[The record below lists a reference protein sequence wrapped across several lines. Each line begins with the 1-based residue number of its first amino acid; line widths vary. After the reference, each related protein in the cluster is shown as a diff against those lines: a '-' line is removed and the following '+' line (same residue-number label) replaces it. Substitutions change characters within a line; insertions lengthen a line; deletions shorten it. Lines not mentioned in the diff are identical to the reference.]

1 MAENNIGKITQIISA
16 VIDIKFTEGNLPE
29 INSAINIKTND
40 GSKLVVEVAQ
50 HLGDD
55 TVRCI
60 ALGPTD
66 GLVRGMEAEATGAPI
81 SVPVGEQT
89 LGRMFNVLGD
99 PIDNKPAPEVEHM
112 PIHRKAPAFVEQ
124 ATNTEMLETG
134 IKVVDLLCPYQ
145 KGGKIGLF
153 GGAGVGK
160 TVLIQELIRNIAT
173 DNPHFIKAHLLL
185 ALIYIKDSEYT
196 RAKKLLN
203 GVLKIDKNNTLALKY
218 LEQISQAQ
226 AVKDND
232 TGGSFLPKKKVKEE
246 DSKPLN
252 GNDVILPR
260 SSYKEPSNG
269 AITIINVLVGIVIG
283 AALIWFLVMPSRYK
297 GMTEEYNRSLADYSE
312 KLSSGN
318 VELNS
323 LESELKSVKAD
334 KEALEE
340 QLGKVN
346 GTEGGN
352 KLLISVIEAANEYI
366 ANNRTAAAEKIVDI
380 DVSELPSDS
389 AKSLYNTISGA
400 TFASAASEFY
410 SKAQSE
416 YSKSDYETAAE
427 DYAKAFRCDST
438 NVNAAYYAA
447 KCYVALS
454 QTDNAKKYYEYIVN
468 DFKTSGYYR
477 EADEYVPSH

>member
-1 MAENNIGKITQIISA
+1 MA
-16 VIDIKFTEGNLPE
+16 VIQLKKI
-29 INSAINIKTND
+29 
-40 GSKLVVEVAQ
+40 VV
-50 HLGDD
+50 
-55 TVRCI
+55 
-60 ALGPTD
+60 
-66 GLVRGMEAEATGAPI
+66 
-81 SVPVGEQT
+81 S
-89 LGRMFNVLGD
+89 
-99 PIDNKPAPEVEHM
+99 
-112 PIHRKAPAFVEQ
+112 
-124 ATNTEMLETG
+124 
-134 IKVVDLLCPYQ
+134 
-145 KGGKIGLF
+145 
-153 GGAGVGK
+153 
-160 TVLIQELIRNIAT
+160 
-173 DNPHFIKAHLLL
+173 NPHFIKAHLLL

-427 DYAKAFRCDST
+427 DYAKAFKCDST

-477 EADEYVPSH
+477 EADEYVSSH

>member
-1 MAENNIGKITQIISA
+1 MRCYKCGSVLSANDICPKCQTDVSIYKKTAMASDVYYNKALEKARLRDLSGAIETLKVSLMINKYNINARNLLGLIYCEMGEVVEALSQWVMSKNFAPEDNVADSYIKKIQSNQNKFEAVTNAIKKYNLSLNYAKDKNYDMA
-16 VIDIKFTEGNLPE
+16 VIQLKKI
-29 INSAINIKTND
+29 
-40 GSKLVVEVAQ
+40 VA
-50 HLGDD
+50 
-55 TVRCI
+55 
-60 ALGPTD
+60 
-66 GLVRGMEAEATGAPI
+66 
-81 SVPVGEQT
+81 S
-89 LGRMFNVLGD
+89 
-99 PIDNKPAPEVEHM
+99 
-112 PIHRKAPAFVEQ
+112 
-124 ATNTEMLETG
+124 
-134 IKVVDLLCPYQ
+134 
-145 KGGKIGLF
+145 
-153 GGAGVGK
+153 
-160 TVLIQELIRNIAT
+160 
-173 DNPHFIKAHLLL
+173 NPHFIKAHLLL

-427 DYAKAFRCDST
+427 DYAKAFKCDST

-477 EADEYVPSH
+477 EADEYVSSH